1 MRIEVLECK
10 KPYDP
15 VLIEFVEV
23 SSSDIICTSPG
34 GSAEGDDDG
43 ANADGWY

>member
-1 MRIEVLECK
+1 MKTDLLELK
-10 KPYDP
+10 AYEMA
-15 VLIEFVEV
+15 LIEFVEV

-34 GSAEGDDDG
+34 GFAEGDDDG